1 MLYRDAL
8 IEAIDYWNS
17 DPIEDEWFFEKFRDD
32 FIGNMSPSEAFSSIN
47 ETISFLLREEDEST
61 ACEILQTIINL
72 AEKSQ
77 TTEVPS
83 ALIENKNLI
92 ESQFDARGEYSKSK
106 LGELFRYYRF
116 F

>member
-47 ETISFLLREEDEST
+47 ETISFLLKEEDEST

-92 ESQFDARGEYSKSK
+92 ESQFDARGEYSKFK